1 MPKMNLN
8 TPNRIAFQLC
18 FIVFVLSFALI
29 ITYGLFFSFS
39 LLSLPFFYIIISI
52 YFILLFFIFKII
64 INQFIYEK
72 LKVIYK
78 NIYKYKRSSAVIET
92 NLDKV
97 DSEVMKWA
105 KGRIVEINKE
115 KTSEKFRRNFLG
127 NVSHELKTPIFNIQG
142 YVQTLIDGAIHDNEV
157 NTRYL
162 ERANKSVDR
171 MITIVEDLETITRLE
186 SEEITIQFEKIDI
199 KNIVQDVFEQLELKT
214 KKRGIKL
221 IELEYPGNTL
231 VQCDKEK
238 IFQVLLNILSNSIKY
253 GKENGK
259 TEIRYYDMGENILIE
274 IADDGIGIQK
284 KHLNRLFERFYRVDK
299 DRSRKMGGSG
309 LGLAIVKHIIEAHKQ
324 TINVRSTFQEGSTFS
339 FTLKKYL

>member
-1 MPKMNLN
+1 MPNMNLN
-8 TPNRIAFQLC
+8 TPNKIAFQLS
-18 FIVFVLSFALI
+18 FIVFVLSFALV

-39 LLSLPFFYIIISI
+39 LLSLPFFYIIISVF
-52 YFILLFFIFKII
+52 FILLFFIFKTI

-78 NIYKYKRSSAVIET
+78 NIYKYKRSSAIIET
-92 NLDKV
+92 NLDHV
-97 DSEVMKWA
+97 DSEVLKWA
-105 KGRIVEINKE
+105 KNRIVEIDKE
-115 KTSEKFRRNFLG
+115 KTSEKFRRDFLG

-142 YVQTLIDGAIHDNEV
+142 YIQTLIDGAIHDNEV

-186 SEEITIQFEKIDI
+186 SEEITIQLEKVDI
-199 KNIVQDVFEQLELKT
+199 KNIVRDVFEQLELKT
-214 KKRGIKL
+214 NKRGIRL
-221 IELEYPGNTL
+221 IELEYTGNTS
-231 VQCDKEK
+231 VKCDKEK

-259 TEIRYYDMGENILIE
+259 TEVRYYDMGENILIE

-309 LGLAIVKHIIEAHKQ
+309 LGLAIVKHIVEAHKQ
-324 TINVRSTFQEGSTFS
+324 TINVRSTFKEGSTFS
-339 FTLKKYL
+339 FTLKKHT